1 MNVKEKWGDV
11 DKPEDLYNYINKEV
25 MNIINEN
32 NSCFYQ
38 FTQVSIARE
47 DPSYRPWK
55 PNCQMTPNTN
65 DIIIGGIS
73 LREFADAVNR

>member
-1 MNVKEKWGDV
+1 MNVKERWGDV

-38 FTQVSIARE
+38 FT
-47 DPSYRPWK
+47 
-55 PNCQMTPNTN
+55 
-65 DIIIGGIS
+65 
-73 LREFADAVNR
+73 